1 MNPVHE
7 QEKENA
13 VGFGVYDVAII
24 DKLRSVFKDNT
35 ISILPVEDAFRF
47 VSQLNADKLDLP
59 TISTTRL
66 GITILSSQVNQA
78 AKTIGHYVGRDGENN
93 NVYVQSIPI
102 RIEYQ
107 MDIFTVDRASNDAIV
122 RELIFFFMLKPTLVA
137 HYRYGLNIDHNFNLF
152 LNEDV
157 TDNSDTLEH
166 VNSGVKFRTTLT
178 FYTDDARL
186 VRRKRQRQGDIAAVV
201 KTTRKK
207 YIPKN

>member
-7 QEKENA
+7 KEKENA

-47 VSQLNADKLDLP
+47 VSQLNADKLELP

-93 NVYVQSIPI
+93 NIYVQSIPI

-207 YIPKN
+207 YIPKE

>member
-7 QEKENA
+7 KEKENA

-93 NVYVQSIPI
+93 NIYVQSIPI

-207 YIPKN
+207 YIPKE